1 MIWRRLIEMFYGPGR
16 YPYFWRRLR
25 LEIRKYQGLKELRV
39 MRRGFGIGIIFI
51 DKKAFLC
58 YNFPLLL
65 AF

>member
-1 MIWRRLIEMFYGPGR
+1 MMNEALPLG
-16 YPYFWRRLR
+16 
-25 LEIRKYQGLKELRV
+25 KYQGLKELRV

-58 YNFPLLL
+58 YNFLLLL